1 MLAVGLQMGHDA
13 AVAVIDD
20 GKPLNNLERERFS
33 RVKHAGLIDSS
44 FIETALLDAGVDSR
58 DIDFFAIT
66 TSQNW
71 PFVFV
76 DKREFSF
83 QFDASQSQF
92 MDVNPKATDLMID
105 VNKVLS
111 KIKKNFEKTYFQ
123 HRLGGSD
130 SFGGMG
136 DFQSLSQ
143 DIFSPKF
150 NKYWDFRQ
158 KFEFYIQMNGWQN
171 IPTTDT
177 LIK

>member
-1 MLAVGLQMGHDA
+1 MTQLLRSLTMENHST
-13 AVAVIDD
+13 IW
-20 GKPLNNLERERFS
+20 RESAS
-33 RVKHAGLIDSS
+33 RVKHAGLIDIR
-44 FIETALLDAGVDSR
+44 FIETALIDAGVDSR
-58 DIDFFAIT
+58 DIDFFTIT

-92 MDVNPKATDLMID
+92 MNVNPKATDLMID
-105 VNKVLS
+105 VDRVLF
-111 KIKKNFEKTYFQ
+111 KIKKKFEKTYFQ
-123 HRLGGSD
+123 YRLEGSG

-150 NKYWDFRQ
+150 NKYWDFRRN
-158 KFEFYIQMNGWQN
+158 FEFYIQMNGCKKFQQQ
-171 IPTTDT
+171 I
-177 LIK
+177 L